1 MKEAQPDAEKLIML
15 GLQMRKKYDLT
26 IHREPIF
33 LFDKNDGH
41 FVKSALYL
49 TEEEFRSHIIHVPDM
64 MFFIGYTM
72 WIFEIDGWIH
82 NVKDS
87 VHFKDVNRNEHYK
100 TAKLNFEIFNEW
112 EILVGLDIKPN
123 RPATVDEIFGEIQ
136 KRMKKIL
143 SENLHQQ
150 VFDSGSIE

>member
-1 MKEAQPDAEKLIML
+1 MRETQSDTEKLIML
-15 GLQMRKKYDLT
+15 GLRLRKKYDLT
-26 IHREPIF
+26 IHREPIL
-33 LFDKNDGH
+33 LFDQNDGH
-41 FVKSALYL
+41 FVKSALWL
-49 TEEEFRSHIIHVPDM
+49 TEKEFRSHIIHVPDM

-87 VHFKDVNRNEHYK
+87 VHFRDVDRNEHYT

-112 EILVGLDIKPN
+112 EILVGLGIKPN
-123 RPATVDEIFGEIQ
+123 RPATVDEIFDEIQ

-143 SENLHQQ
+143 KSSENLHR
-150 VFDSGSIE
+150 SICD

>member
-1 MKEAQPDAEKLIML
+1 MKANKPDEEKLVNIGGMIH
-15 GLQMRKKYDLT
+15 QKYELVV
-26 IHREPIF
+26 HREPIL
-33 LFDKNDGH
+33 LFDVNDGH
-41 FVKSALYL
+41 LVKTACYI
-49 TEEEFRSHIIHVPDM
+49 TEEEYKTHIVHVPDI
-64 MFFIGYTM
+64 MFYIGNEM

-112 EILVGLDIKPN
+112 EIFVGLGSKPN

-143 SENLHQQ
+143 KLSE
-150 VFDSGSIE
+150 ITT